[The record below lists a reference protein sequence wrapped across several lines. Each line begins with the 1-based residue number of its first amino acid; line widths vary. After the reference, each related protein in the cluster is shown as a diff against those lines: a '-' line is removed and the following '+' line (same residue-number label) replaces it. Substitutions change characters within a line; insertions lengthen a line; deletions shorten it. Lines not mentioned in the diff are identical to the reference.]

1 MCRKFVLVWSV
12 AGKGVKDD
20 ELHTPVRDIQ
30 ILFWNRRTYFFY
42 KQIDAIS
49 YIFLS
54 YDVFNDI
61 IDTIISTI

>member
-20 ELHTPVRDIQ
+20 ELHTSIMRDIQ
-30 ILFWNRRTYFFY
+30 ILFWNRRTYFFC

-49 YIFLS
+49 YIFKL
-54 YDVFNDI
+54 
-61 IDTIISTI
+61 